1 MVSAYDKFLCAICIF
16 REARGDGNDAM
27 RAVAHVINN
36 RAQAWKKTWAEVI
49 TDKNQFSSI
58 SVLGDS
64 QTIVWPTEQ
73 QIDFLDSLI
82 DADTFS
88 LDIDNTHGALYYAN
102 EAHLQSEW
110 YQRNIINANHPIS
123 ALIGK
128 QTFRK

>member
-1 MVSAYDKFLCAICIF
+1 METTYDKILCAICVF

-64 QTIVWPTEQ
+64 QTIVWLTAQGLAEVEE
-73 QIDFLDSLI
+73 LVEAVASG
-82 DADTFS
+82 AS
-88 LDIDNTHGALYYAN
+88 IDNTHGALYYAN

-110 YQRNIINANHPIS
+110 YQRNIITPEHPVT